1 MNHRLL
7 GQVCLVALAFSMLT
21 ACSKTVHTESSARSV
36 QPTQSNT
43 ESDAVLHVIG
53 VYQGVL
59 PASADK
65 RPWWAQCQ
73 AEKRAAG
80 DHAPIKPNECNEF
93 LHQARENRS
102 VIVNVS
108 DDSSPIVLGLMSYEP
123 VTWKIELA
131 PGVNLRKV
139 ILAGY
144 HQQRIDGVAGTQI
157 DVYTHERSECERC
170 VQKGDYFYSYQHVPA
185 EMEAAAGLKAKS
197 FQGNYTGG
205 RYVVFKGMQ

>member
-1 MNHRLL
+1 MNHRC
-7 GQVCLVALAFSMLT
+7 VYHAFVVALLFCMLV
-21 ACSKTVHTESSARSV
+21 ACSKAVQTASSTRPV
-36 QPTQSNT
+36 QNAQSRVEPAT
-43 ESDAVLHVIG
+43 VLHVIG
-53 VYQGVL
+53 VYQGAL

-73 AEKRAAG
+73 AAKRAAG
-80 DHAPIKPNECNEF
+80 DNAPIKPNECTAF
-93 LHQARENRS
+93 QHQVREHRT
-102 VIVNVS
+102 VTVNVS
-108 DDSSPIVLGLMSYEP
+108 DDASPIVLGLMAYEP
-123 VTWKIELA
+123 VTWKIEVA

-144 HQQRIDGVAGTQI
+144 HQQRIEGVAGTQI

-185 EMEAAAGLKAKS
+185 EMEAATGLKASS